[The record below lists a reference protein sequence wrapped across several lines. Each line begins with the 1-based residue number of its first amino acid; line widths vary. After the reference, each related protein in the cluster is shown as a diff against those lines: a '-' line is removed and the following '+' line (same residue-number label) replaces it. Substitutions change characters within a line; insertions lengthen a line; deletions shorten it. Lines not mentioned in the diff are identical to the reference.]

1 MSNKIL
7 PLRFWQQ
14 PTLTIAR
21 ELLGK
26 VLVRRI
32 DGQKLCYR
40 IVETEAYI
48 GEADLACHASPVRNR
63 LVRGSKNQAKQII
76 SNGAS
81 RGKTNRTAA
90 MFGPPKQIYVYLI
103 YGMYYCLNFVTGKVG
118 SGEAVLIRAVEPL
131 HRKFISSTNGPGKL
145 CRALKIDKKLNN
157 QKIDQKSGLWVT
169 DDGFR
174 ISRANIGKSARR
186 GVAYAKECADYPW
199 RFFIKTSLFVS

>member
-48 GEADLACHASPVRNR
+48 GAADLACHAS
-63 LVRGSKNQAKQII
+63 K
-76 SNGAS
+76 
-81 RGKTNRTAA
+81 GKTLRTAA

-131 HRKFISSTNGPGKL
+131 HQKFISSTNGPGKL
-145 CRALKIDKKLNN
+145 CGALKIDKKLNN
-157 QKIDQKSGLWVT
+157 QKIGQRSGLWVT

-174 ISRANIGKSARR
+174 ISQANIGKSARR